1 MPEGHTLH
9 RLARDLGRDLVGH
22 TLAVSSPQG
31 RFAEAEG
38 LSGTELVQVSAR
50 GKHLFLRFSGAV
62 VHVHLGLF
70 GRFRRHKGPPPEGPA
85 STVRLR
91 LSTGELTWDLR
102 GSTACA
108 LVDHEAEEALLARI
122 GADPLVEG
130 DDPEPAFRAMRRSS
144 RAIGALLLDQSLV
157 SGIGNVYRAELL
169 FLVGVHPET
178 PGRDVSL
185 EALRRLWKLAV
196 ELLAVGVAKNR
207 IVTRT
212 PPKGVRATRR
222 ETLYVYKRRVCTRCE
237 SSIEK
242 PTVGGRPAYVC
253 PVCQPKLEA

>member
-1 MPEGHTLH
+1 
-9 RLARDLGRDLVGH
+9 
-22 TLAVSSPQG
+22 
-31 RFAEAEG
+31 
-38 LSGTELVQVSAR
+38 
-50 GKHLFLRFSGAV
+50 
-62 VHVHLGLF
+62 
-70 GRFRRHKGPPPEGPA
+70 
-85 STVRLR
+85 
-91 LSTGELTWDLR
+91 LR
-102 GSTACA
+102 GPTACA
-108 LVDHEAEEALLARI
+108 LVDREAEEALLARI

-178 PGRDVSL
+178 PGRAVPVD
-185 EALRRLWKLAV
+185 ALRRLWKLAV

-237 SSIEK
+237 SSIEN

>member
-1 MPEGHTLH
+1 
-9 RLARDLGRDLVGH
+9 
-22 TLAVSSPQG
+22 
-31 RFAEAEG
+31 
-38 LSGTELVQVSAR
+38 
-50 GKHLFLRFSGAV
+50 
-62 VHVHLGLF
+62 
-70 GRFRRHKGPPPEGPA
+70 
-85 STVRLR
+85 
-91 LSTGELTWDLR
+91 
-102 GSTACA
+102 
-108 LVDHEAEEALLARI
+108 
-122 GADPLVEG
+122 
-130 DDPEPAFRAMRRSS
+130 MRRSS

-253 PVCQPKLEA
+253 PVCQPKPEA